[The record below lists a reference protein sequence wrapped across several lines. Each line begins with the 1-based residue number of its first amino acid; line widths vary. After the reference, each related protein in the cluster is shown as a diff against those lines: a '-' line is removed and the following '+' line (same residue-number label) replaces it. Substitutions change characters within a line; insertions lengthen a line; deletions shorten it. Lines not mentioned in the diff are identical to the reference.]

1 VLRLH
6 DTATGTVQ
14 PLDLRDPGNVAMY
27 VCGST
32 VYDEPHIGHGRF
44 ALVWDVIRRYLAWS
58 GLQVNFVSNVTDID
72 DKIIDRAN
80 KSGRTAAEVARFYE
94 DKWWEA
100 MDRLGVQRPT
110 SEPHATEYVEDM
122 VALIGQLI
130 DRGHAYVGG
139 DGVYFAAEGIAD
151 YGLLAHQPIDSL
163 RVGARVAVDEE
174 QGKRSPV
181 DFALWKFAKQDEPS
195 WESPWGAGRPGW
207 HTECVVMALDL
218 LGDGFDLHGGGFD
231 LVFPHHENE
240 RAQAEAAGRPF
251 ARRWAHSGLVVL
263 EDGEKMS
270 KSLGNVVSLPDLL
283 ERYDP
288 RAFRLL
294 VLQSHYRSPMTVS
307 DATMQSAQGG
317 VERLEALARRFPDA
331 RIGTAPDTGALN
343 RFSARMDN
351 DLGTVQA
358 TAEMFE
364 LVKRANTLA
373 DEGRVDEA
381 RPFVGAVLEMCQA
394 VGLDVGET
402 SEEVS
407 DAALALAAQRD
418 EARKRGDY
426 VTADGIRRQLQDD
439 GWIVEDTPGG
449 TVIRRSP

>member
-1 VLRLH
+1 M
-6 DTATGTVQ
+6 GTVQ
-14 PLDLRDPGNVAMY
+14 PLELRDPGYVAMY

-80 KSGRTAAEVARFYE
+80 ESGQTAAEVARFYE
-94 DKWWEA
+94 GKWWEA

-122 VALIGQLI
+122 VALIGELV

-163 RVGARVAVDEE
+163 RVGARVKVDEE
-174 QGKRSPV
+174 RGKRSPI
-181 DFALWKFAKQDEPS
+181 DFALWKFAKPDEPS
-195 WESPWGAGRPGW
+195 WDSPWGAGRPGW
-207 HTECVVMALDL
+207 HTECVVMSLDL

-231 LVFPHHENE
+231 LVFPHLENE

-270 KSLGNVVSLPDLL
+270 KSLGNVVALPDLL

-317 VERLEALARRFPDA
+317 VERLDALARRFPDA
-331 RIGTAPDTGALN
+331 RIGTSPDTGALN

-373 DEGRVDEA
+373 DDGRGDEA
-381 RPFVGAVLEMCQA
+381 RPLVGAVLEMCQA
-394 VGLDVGET
+394 VGLELDGS
-402 SEEVS
+402 SEAVS
-407 DAALALAAQRD
+407 DAALAVAAQRD
-418 EARKRGDY
+418 EARKEGDY
-426 VTADGIRRQLQDD
+426 ATADDLRRQLQAD
-439 GWIVEDTPGG
+439 GWIVEDTSGG